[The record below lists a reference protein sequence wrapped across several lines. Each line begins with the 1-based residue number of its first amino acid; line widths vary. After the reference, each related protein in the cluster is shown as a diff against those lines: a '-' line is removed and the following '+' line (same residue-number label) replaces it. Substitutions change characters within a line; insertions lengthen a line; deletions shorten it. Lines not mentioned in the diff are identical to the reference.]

1 MLLLLF
7 VCLLLLLL
15 LLLFGGNFVMNA
27 CVASFPPLSIFYE
40 MIS

>member
-7 VCLLLLLL
+7 VCLLL

>member
-7 VCLLLLLL
+7 VCLLLL